1 MLMTNSTARIKV
13 SCIFYKNKFLLFSHP
28 VCSLR
33 PPHMKILIAF
43 PKSSKLSAS
52 SAGPPRGLPGRTIVD
67 QNELSEGPR
76 DPKPG
81 L

>member
-1 MLMTNSTARIKV
+1 
-13 SCIFYKNKFLLFSHP
+13 
-28 VCSLR
+28 
-33 PPHMKILIAF
+33 MKITIAF

-81 L
+81 LKVKGIQAQ